1 MKTERPLRNIAIIAH
16 VDHGKTTLVDALLK
30 QSHIFR
36 DNETVG
42 ELIMDSNDLER
53 ERGITILS
61 KNTAV
66 MYKDVRINII
76 DTPGHADFGGEVER
90 VLNMAD
96 CCLLLVDAVEGPKP
110 QTKFVLMKAMEQG
123 LQAIVVVNKIDRPLA
138 RPKEVVELT
147 SDLILTLATDADQL
161 DFPVVYTNAKMGTA
175 TLDFNVPGD
184 SMEPLFE
191 TILRVAPPPSV
202 DIDAPLQMLI
212 SSLEYDSYRGK
223 IAVGRVTRG
232 KIRAADTVMRI
243 DRQGKMV
250 RGKISQLFSFLG
262 LKRTEVEEALAGD
275 IVAISGIEDINVGE
289 TIASFD
295 SPEAL
300 PVIAIDEPTV
310 QMTFGVNTSPFAGQE
325 GKFVT
330 SRQIG
335 DRLFREIETNVSLR
349 VSNTENAD
357 VFLVSGR
364 GELHL
369 SILIEILRRE
379 GFEMQVSQPVVIT
392 KEIDGVTHEPFEH
405 VIIDTQEQYIGA
417 LTESLAKRGAVMENM
432 HQDQDGNA
440 RLEFIVPTRGLLGF
454 RNAFLTMTAG
464 NGTMS
469 SLLLGYRPWVGK
481 LRNTRN
487 GAMIAHEDGIA
498 VSYGLANAQER
509 GNTFIDPGDRVYEG
523 MIVGI
528 RPQEDDL
535 VVNVCKQKKMTNIRS
550 STSDIAVRLT
560 PPIKMSLEQAL
571 DFVND
576 DEYVEVTPTGLRL
589 RKTILKFD
597 ERQKARKGVVS
608 TR

>member
-1 MKTERPLRNIAIIAH
+1 
-16 VDHGKTTLVDALLK
+16 
-30 QSHIFR
+30 
-36 DNETVG
+36 
-42 ELIMDSNDLER
+42 
-53 ERGITILS
+53 
-61 KNTAV
+61 
-66 MYKDVRINII
+66 
-76 DTPGHADFGGEVER
+76 
-90 VLNMAD
+90 
-96 CCLLLVDAVEGPKP
+96 
-110 QTKFVLMKAMEQG
+110 
-123 LQAIVVVNKIDRPLA
+123 
-138 RPKEVVELT
+138 
-147 SDLILTLATDADQL
+147 
-161 DFPVVYTNAKMGTA
+161 
-175 TLDFNVPGD
+175 
-184 SMEPLFE
+184 
-191 TILRVAPPPSV
+191 
-202 DIDAPLQMLI
+202 MLI